1 MARVIQGDVE
11 AIYENDEVAILGNVF
26 PEPAAD
32 RMSRYPQGKAVV
44 VRHHPVDP
52 GKSVL
57 EPGARWLG
65 FAVVVLV
72 ALLFV
77 PAGLWGLRASFRPD
91 PD

>member
-1 MARVIQGDVE
+1 MV
-11 AIYENDEVAILGNVF
+11 
-26 PEPAAD
+26 
-32 RMSRYPQGKAVV
+32 
-44 VRHHPVDP
+44 
-52 GKSVL
+52 
-57 EPGARWLG
+57 LG